1 VRVIG
6 DERDHLECI
15 ELRGSEKPNMKA
27 LSIILLSLVTSTTAL
42 HASDCTESYR
52 ACMNVCSDKI
62 ASERCMLSCQIARKF
77 CSKAGWRGQIT
88 ERQFDSVDNPKPLRK
103 ETWGRTSNTD

>member
-1 VRVIG
+1 VRVVG

-77 CSKAGWRGQIT
+77 CSKSGWREPAT
-88 ERQFDSVDNPKPLRK
+88 ERQFDASNNPAPLRK
-103 ETWGRTSNTD
+103 ETWGQAPSSD